1 VLLDL
6 NCEKDLANQE
16 LQRKTKNSDR
26 FGTRRALSTFRSLI
40 SNVSYLAANNGVWH
54 MLVLTRKSQEKI
66 QIGDNITI
74 TILRVKGQTV
84 RVGIDAPRSTK
95 VIRGE
100 LPPMVAGATA
110 IAPSDDNDSAGDH
123 EMAIELPASISPR
136 RHAEVEEVRD
146 SVSVR
151 RRPLARFAA
160 PALKK
165 MANFTTQP
173 TALLTPVL
181 AK

>member
-1 VLLDL
+1 
-6 NCEKDLANQE
+6 
-16 LQRKTKNSDR
+16 
-26 FGTRRALSTFRSLI
+26 
-40 SNVSYLAANNGVWH
+40 

-84 RVGIDAPRSTK
+84 RVGIEAPRSTK
-95 VIRGE
+95 VVRGE
-100 LPPMVAGATA
+100 LPPIVAGTTA
-110 IAPSDDNDSAGDH
+110 IAHTDEEESVEEH
-123 EMAIELPASISPR
+123 ELTSIELPASISPR
-136 RHAEVEEVRD
+136 QQANVEDAPEAPLA
-146 SVSVR
+146 R

-160 PALKK
+160 PAMKR

-173 TALLTPVL
+173 TALLTPAL

>member
-1 VLLDL
+1 
-6 NCEKDLANQE
+6 
-16 LQRKTKNSDR
+16 
-26 FGTRRALSTFRSLI
+26 
-40 SNVSYLAANNGVWH
+40 

-84 RVGIDAPRSTK
+84 RVGIEAPRSTK
-95 VIRGE
+95 VVRGE

-110 IAPSDDNDSAGDH
+110 IAATEEVDAADEPELS
-123 EMAIELPASISPR
+123 AIELPASISPR
-136 RHAEVEEVRD
+136 NQVAGAEA
-146 SVSVR
+146 SSGNPLPR

-160 PALKK
+160 PAMKR

-173 TALLTPVL
+173 TALLTPAL

>member
-1 VLLDL
+1 
-6 NCEKDLANQE
+6 
-16 LQRKTKNSDR
+16 
-26 FGTRRALSTFRSLI
+26 
-40 SNVSYLAANNGVWH
+40 

-84 RVGIDAPRSTK
+84 RVGVEAPRSTK

-100 LPPMVAGATA
+100 LPPIVAGTTA
-110 IAPSDDNDSAGDH
+110 IAHTEEDESTDEH
-123 EMAIELPASISPR
+123 ELGSIELPASISPTSKV
-136 RHAEVEEVRD
+136 AQMEDASEGPLA
-146 SVSVR
+146 R

-160 PALKK
+160 PAMKR

-173 TALLTPVL
+173 TALLTPAL

>member
-1 VLLDL
+1 
-6 NCEKDLANQE
+6 
-16 LQRKTKNSDR
+16 
-26 FGTRRALSTFRSLI
+26 
-40 SNVSYLAANNGVWH
+40 

-84 RVGIDAPRSTK
+84 RVGIEAPRSTK

-100 LPPMVAGATA
+100 LPPIVAGEVS
-110 IAPSDDNDSAGDH
+110 IAQSEESDSFEHH
-123 EMAIELPASISPR
+123 ELPAIELPASIIPR
-136 RHAEVEEVRD
+136 KAGADVED
-146 SVSVR
+146 SADAAPVR

-160 PALKK
+160 PAIKR
-165 MANFTTQP
+165 MGNFTTQP
-173 TALLTPVL
+173 TALLTPAL